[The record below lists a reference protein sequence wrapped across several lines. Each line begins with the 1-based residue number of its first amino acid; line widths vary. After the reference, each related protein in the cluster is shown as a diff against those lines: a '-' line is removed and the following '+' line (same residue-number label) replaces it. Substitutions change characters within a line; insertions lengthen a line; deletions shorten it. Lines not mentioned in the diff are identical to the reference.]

1 MERTMSYWG
10 SKMNLT
16 EKAVSEFNETI
27 NGVEVKFDISES
39 GFSVSSRDIA
49 SVFEKR
55 HADVIRAIENIDR
68 FEKLMTKRKILLSEY
83 RDKSGKSNKAYQL
96 DRDVFSKVAFGFNG
110 KKADDWQWAY
120 IDAFNKMEAMLKE
133 PTDTKQLEE
142 RNEQLEKQIQAT
154 SRELIIQTEIF
165 KQKENHLMKVASL
178 GYLVQASPDS
188 IDTNTFVKMLLKED
202 GIDIGNNRFLK
213 WLRERKYTIKNGVPS
228 QQMADDGFLEQKIK
242 DRYLQVLITPA
253 GVKRFSREL
262 IALHAVERKIAEQ
275 YNQLVF
281 SF

>member
-1 MERTMSYWG
+1 MSYWG

-55 HADVIRAIENIDR
+55 HDHVIRDIELIIKDLNSLSIGDLPKIGEI
-68 FEKLMTKRKILLSEY
+68 FYSDKYGRKQ
-83 RDKSGKSNKAYQL
+83 KAYQL
-96 DRDVFSKVAFGFNG
+96 DRDAFSLLVMGFTG
-110 KKADDWQWAY
+110 KKAFEWKVKY
-120 IDAFNKMEAMLKE
+120 IDAFNKMEEMLKE

-188 IDTNTFVKMLLKED
+188 IDTNTFVKMLMKED